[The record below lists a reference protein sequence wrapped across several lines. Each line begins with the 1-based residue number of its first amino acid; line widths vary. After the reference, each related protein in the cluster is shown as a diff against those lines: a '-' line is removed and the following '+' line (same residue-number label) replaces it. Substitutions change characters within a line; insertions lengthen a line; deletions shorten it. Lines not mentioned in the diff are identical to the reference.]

1 MATESLPV
9 EGLTPNENY
18 TIMVFATYTD
28 PSGKLHTSPY
38 SPALAISTPAVS
50 ASGGNFQTKNYG
62 TDISLSGGSLFAGD
76 FPADIGQVDLI
87 NGSVSGTGVV
97 LNSTGLAGFANGT
110 KQFYIDSATG
120 KAYFAGTVTA
130 GTVQIGPNVNN
141 TGKDGIYINAYNY
154 WYSDGSWSAKG
165 SDIAGALV
173 GSQIL
178 KPGAVSSLA
187 SNWNSSTN
195 LTISWTFDTTA
206 ISAGNYSNQNTQ
218 TFILS
223 LTAGGNTKTVLVKA
237 NTSSP
242 SQSYVLTPTLN
253 KSIFGVPQ
261 TVFTSISVV
270 AQDTFGNLG
279 LAASPITGATYVSPL
294 AIPTSLSVTPIN
306 NGYNVTANP
315 STIFSDPNFQ
325 SMQISES
332 TISATSWNST
342 NFNVVNQ
349 GTVNPVSVLTSD
361 LNTRWVSASFVDVL
375 GGTNG
380 WSSVY
385 SVTPNS
391 PVTINTNAPNEVNSV
406 SGSFSNSGSG
416 NDVNISLTVYNISGI
431 TATNTSGNS
440 MVYSSG
446 STPHGFASGDQIKIT
461 GMSISGYNATG
472 LITVISSTSFSMSGT
487 TTGSA
492 TGGTA
497 QYSGISYIAKLIS
510 GSSSGY
516 FYLNLDGTGNTSQ
529 SFTISSA
536 NIYSQLGAYYSTLSG
551 TLISVNSSG
560 IRSGG
565 KSIASFSRNSTI
577 TSITPSPSISASV
590 NGFVVSS
597 DFSNTTAAYLE
608 VYGQYYT
615 WTTSELSS
623 NFPDYMTATYS
634 SGGAAGT
641 NTVTLT
647 NFLNEDGLT
656 ISPSLY
662 LGYTIT
668 GSNIPANTFVS
679 AVSGSGPTYT
689 LTLSTYSS
697 GSIVASNFSGSGAT
711 GTYKINALL
720 YSGSNPANI
729 YSTFYAPTYLV
740 VVYYDLFG
748 NRSLPSTTGSS
759 LFTPINPTTSL
770 INSAVQVG
778 GTAGAIY
785 VGASASTGARIL
797 LGVDSYYNTGNN
809 SYSGIF
815 AYDGSAT
822 TNAAPTTSI
831 ISNAGSGGYTFS
843 TTNAKI
849 ADWSINSTQIQNT
862 LGSASNYVGLSAT
875 GKYSFWAGATTSGNS
890 SDNAS
895 FSVTPTGNV
904 LAKNISIVGS
914 GTITG
919 VNATATGGV
928 MTYTTTS
935 AHGLVVGQ
943 LISITGMTSGYNI
956 TNKAIE
962 SVPTPTTFTVTGTG
976 IGSVSNGV
984 ITPILISSGNTFTV
998 DGTGALTATNAII
1011 SGTVTASSGSI
1022 NGNLSLGGS
1031 LYSSNLKVKN
1041 IYAVTPNGSSGAVYT
1056 AYSHTFVAGD
1066 VVAISGILP
1075 IQYSGI
1081 FTISSVT
1088 TDTFTIATNTNT
1100 ASISSVSTSAQ
1111 AVATGVQSFI
1121 LNNSG
1126 LIFNS
1131 PSTKGITTIDGTTG
1145 LFVTNAAYIG
1155 GWSVNSAGISKT
1167 TGHGT
1172 LKLDQSNVYISASSS
1187 TYSSGIATP
1196 NLDSSSDV
1204 VFWAGSS
1211 GARSTSN
1218 NFYVTADGTL
1228 HASSAVIS
1236 GSITANSVNIDSNNQ
1251 WYSNNFKVG
1260 NGSTQKLSWDGSTL
1274 NLTGDIS
1281 ATSGTIGGF
1290 TLTSWGLQNSAD
1302 TVEIYATNSGPQ
1314 GAVYSIWTSKSI
1326 LAKAFQT
1333 VTGASNDLTIAGGA
1347 TFGNSNFIINT
1358 SGQVSSSLSVTGS
1371 TYLIGTAGASTT
1383 TSSPNLFINSSSGYI
1398 ARYSSSSERYKEN
1411 IVDIKTISG
1420 LNPSALLKIP
1430 VRSFTYKKD
1439 YLDNDDAR
1447 LSKSVPGFIAEEM
1460 QAIYPIAVDTLNGQP
1475 ETWNP
1480 KYIIPGMLSLIQDH
1494 EKTIQELSNKID
1506 ILKSKFDSL
1515 NN

>member
-38 SPALAISTPAVS
+38 SPALAISTPAIS

-62 TDISLSGGSLFAGD
+62 TDISLTGGSLFAGD
-76 FPADIGQVDLI
+76 FPVNIGQVDLI

-120 KAYFAGTVTA
+120 EAYFAGTVTA

-173 GSQIL
+173 GSKIL

-223 LTAGGNTKTVLVKA
+223 LTAGSNTKTILVKA

-279 LAASPITGATYVSPL
+279 QSASPITGATYVSPL
-294 AIPTSLSVTPIN
+294 AIPTSLSVVPIN

-315 STIFSDPNFQ
+315 STTFSDPNFQ
-325 SMQISES
+325 SMQVSES
-332 TISATSWNST
+332 TVSATSWNST
-342 NFNVVNQ
+342 NFKVVNE

-361 LNTRWVSASFVDVL
+361 LNTRWVTASFVDVL

-385 SVTPNS
+385 SVTPTS
-391 PVTINTNAPNEVNSV
+391 PVTINTNAPNEVSSA

-416 NDVNISLTVYNISGI
+416 NDININLTVYNISGL
-431 TATNTSGNS
+431 TASNPSGS
-440 MVYSSG
+440 TMTYSSG
-446 STPHGFASGDQIKIT
+446 STPHGFASGDQVKIT

-472 LITVISSTSFSMSGT
+472 IITVISSTSFSMNGT

-497 QYSGISYIAKLIS
+497 QYSGISYIAKLS
-510 GSSSGY
+510 YGSSTGY
-516 FYLNLDGTGNTSQ
+516 FYLNLDGTGSTSQ
-529 SFTISSA
+529 LFTISSSNA
-536 NIYSQLGAYYSTLSG
+536 YSQLGAYYSTLSG
-551 TLISVNSSG
+551 TLISVTSSG
-560 IRSGG
+560 IRSAG
-565 KSIASFSRNSTI
+565 KSIASFSRNALI
-577 TSITPSPSISASV
+577 TSTTPSPSISATV
-590 NGFVVSS
+590 NGFVISS
-597 DFSNTTAAYLE
+597 DFSNTTASYLE
-608 VYGQYYT
+608 IYSQYYP
-615 WTTSELSS
+615 WTTSELASD
-623 NFPDYMTATYS
+623 FPDYMNATYS
-634 SGGAAGT
+634 SGGSAGT
-641 NTVTLT
+641 NTVILT
-647 NFLNEDGLT
+647 NFVDDEGIT

-662 LGYTIT
+662 LGYIIT
-668 GSNIPANTFVS
+668 GSNIPVNTFVS

-697 GSIVASNFSGSGAT
+697 GSIVASNFTGSGAT
-711 GTYKINALL
+711 GIYKINGLV
-720 YSGSNPANI
+720 YSGSNPASI
-729 YSTFYAPTYLV
+729 YSNFYVPTYLV

-748 NRSLPSTTGSS
+748 NQSLPSTTGSTS
-759 LFTPINPTTSL
+759 FTPINPTAAL

-785 VGASASTGARIL
+785 VGGSASTGARIL

-822 TNAAPTTSI
+822 VNTAPTTSI
-831 ISNAGSGGYTFS
+831 ISNAGSGGYTFA

-875 GKYSFWAGATTSGNS
+875 GKYSIWAGASTSGNS
-890 SDNAS
+890 SDNAN

-919 VNATATGGV
+919 ISATATGGV
-928 MTYTTTS
+928 MTYTTPS
-935 AHGLVVGQ
+935 AHKLVVGQ
-943 LISITGMTSGYNI
+943 NISITGMTSGYNV
-956 TNKAIE
+956 TNKSIE
-962 SVPTPTTFTVTGTG
+962 SVPTSTTFTITGTG
-976 IGSVSNGV
+976 LGSVSNGV
-984 ITPILISSGNTFTV
+984 LTPILISSGNTFTV
-998 DGTGALTATNAII
+998 DGVGVLNATNAVI
-1011 SGTVTASSGSI
+1011 SGAVTASSGAI

-1031 LYSSNLKVKN
+1031 LYSGNLKAKN
-1041 IYAVTPNGSSGAVYT
+1041 IYAVTPNGSTGAVYT
-1056 AYSHTFVAGD
+1056 AYSHTFVSGD
-1066 VVAISGILP
+1066 IVAISGILP

-1081 FTISSVT
+1081 FTVSSVT

-1100 ASISSVSTSAQ
+1100 ASISSVSLSAQ
-1111 AVATGVQSFI
+1111 AVTTGVQSFI

-1131 PSTKGITTIDGTTG
+1131 PSTNGITTIDGTTG

-1155 GWSVNSAGISKT
+1155 GWSVNSTGISKT
-1167 TGHGT
+1167 TGSGT

-1196 NLDSSSDV
+1196 NSNSPSDV

-1236 GSITANSVNIDSNNQ
+1236 GSITASSVIIDSNNQ

-1260 NGSTQKLSWDGSTL
+1260 NGSTQNLSWNGTTL
-1274 NLTGDIS
+1274 SLTGDITAS
-1281 ATSGTIGGF
+1281 SGTIGGF
-1290 TLTSWGLQNSAD
+1290 SLTSWGLQNSAD

-1314 GAVYSIWTSKSI
+1314 GAFYSIWTSKGI
-1326 LAKAFQT
+1326 LAKSFTT
-1333 VTGASNDLTIAGGA
+1333 VTGGANDLNILGGA
-1347 TFGNSNFIINT
+1347 VFGNSNFMINT

-1371 TYLIGTAGASTT
+1371 TYLIGTAGAATT
-1383 TSSPNLFINSSSGYI
+1383 TSSPNVFINSSTGYI

-1411 IVDIKTISG
+1411 IVDINIISS

-1430 VRSFTYKKD
+1430 VRSFTYKSG
-1439 YLDNDDAR
+1439 YLDENDAR
-1447 LSKSVPGFIAEEM
+1447 LNKPVPGFIAEEI
-1460 QAIYPIAVDTLNGQP
+1460 QKFYPIAVDTENGQP

-1480 KYIIPGMLSLIQDH
+1480 KYIIPGMLSLIQGH
-1494 EKTIQELSNKID
+1494 EKAVQELSNKID
-1506 ILKSKFDSL
+1506 ILQSELDSL
-1515 NN
+1515 KK